1 MKEQKV
7 KPIVL
12 FALCIASYLVAG
24 CTNQQVMSKTAETK
38 ISISENSVEVV
49 SVPEDFQN
57 FIVKGEKFCG
67 MPSPSASLSDTG
79 ASASIAETGTGK
91 AKFTGGS
98 VTSDNQNLGSSTYV
112 ADEVL
117 YRLCEIG
124 ISYNLTK
131 EEMLDFYMQTLMLLV
146 DETASK
152 DVLSPEDSAST
163 ATESSAS
170 TSSSAAG
177 KTSQ

>member
-1 MKEQKV
+1 M

-12 FALCIASYLVAG
+12 PALCFASYLLSG

-38 ISISENSVEVV
+38 ISISQNTVEVV

-67 MPSPSASLSDTG
+67 MPSASATLSETGTSASV
-79 ASASIAETGTGK
+79 AETGAGK

-98 VTSDNQNLGSSTYV
+98 VTSDNQNLGSSTYL

-131 EEMLDFYMQTLMLLV
+131 EEMLDYYTQTLILLV
-146 DETASK
+146 DETVSK
-152 DVLSPEDSAST
+152 DVLPPEGNTSA
-163 ATESSAS
+163 ATESSAK
-170 TSSSAAG
+170 SSSSTTS